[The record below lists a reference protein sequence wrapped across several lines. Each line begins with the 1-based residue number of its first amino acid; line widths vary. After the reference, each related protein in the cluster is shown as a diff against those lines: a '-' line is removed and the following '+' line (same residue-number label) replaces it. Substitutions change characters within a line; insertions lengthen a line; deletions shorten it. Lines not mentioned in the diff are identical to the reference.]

1 MESKTFT
8 HSSDS
13 TQTPHLGPMLSEHTA
28 VVLLVDPAS
37 GNIYDANRSAQ
48 DFYGYSKEQFVGI
61 NIFELNAMG
70 KGEIEA
76 LLRSIG
82 QKDLKRFETVHRKAN
97 GELVDVEVI
106 SSPVTT
112 SDDEVAFLSI
122 VNDISDRKKA
132 QRDLEESEEKFRL
145 ISEQT
150 MLNVGILQDGC
161 FVYANNSLAE
171 LVEYTAEDLYSWG
184 PAEFLKTVHPEDRAF
199 AGEQSR
205 RKQAGEDGIV
215 THYHLRFVTRTGQ
228 TKFTEIYSRTVNYNG
243 RPADLLTIVD
253 FSERQRL
260 EQERS
265 KLEQRLVHAQK
276 MEAIGSLAAGVAHDF
291 NNILQTIGGHME
303 LLTMANDI
311 SDKQLQR
318 IRQLDSSIA
327 RGAGL
332 VRRLLTFSRKME
344 PSFQKLDI
352 NNLLRQSVDLLSRT
366 IPKMIDISIKT
377 TSEKAIVAGDAGLLE
392 QVVLNLGANARDAMP
407 QGGKLFVAT
416 SSVIVCDDA
425 GGTEGLPPGRYV
437 HVRFS
442 DTGHGMDQQTLEKV
456 FDPFF
461 TTKDPGHGTGLGLAT
476 AQGVIR
482 SHGGDI
488 RCSSQPGFG
497 TTFDIY
503 IPEVTGRRTSI
514 GQKTIEVQTLTGSGE
529 LILLVDDE
537 QPILDTSAELFES
550 SGYEVLKAITGE
562 QALELY
568 EKHGDKIKLVVLDLG
583 MPGMGGMACLER
595 LKAVAPRIKIIV
607 ASGYASSSG
616 VDDVLRAGAE
626 FFLPKPF
633 RLPDLLAKTRQLLD
647 KSAA

>member
-1 MESKTFT
+1 
-8 HSSDS
+8 
-13 TQTPHLGPMLSEHTA
+13 
-28 VVLLVDPAS
+28 
-37 GNIYDANRSAQ
+37 
-48 DFYGYSKEQFVGI
+48 
-61 NIFELNAMG
+61 
-70 KGEIEA
+70 
-76 LLRSIG
+76 
-82 QKDLKRFETVHRKAN
+82 
-97 GELVDVEVI
+97 
-106 SSPVTT
+106 
-112 SDDEVAFLSI
+112 
-122 VNDISDRKKA
+122 
-132 QRDLEESEEKFRL
+132 
-145 ISEQT
+145 

-205 RKQAGEDGIV
+205 RKQAGEDGVV
-215 THYHLRFVTRTGQ
+215 THYHLRFITRTGE
-228 TKFTEIYSRTVNYNG
+228 TKFTEIYSRTVNFNG

-260 EQERS
+260 EQERR
-265 KLEQRLVHAQK
+265 KLEQRLVHSQK

-291 NNILQTIGGHME
+291 NNILQTIGGYME
-303 LLTMANDI
+303 LLSLADNI
-311 SDKQLQR
+311 SDRQLRR
-318 IRQLDSSIA
+318 IRQLDSSIE

-344 PSFQKLDI
+344 PSFKKLDI
-352 NNLLRQSVDLLSRT
+352 NNLLRQSVDLLGRT

-377 TSEKAIVAGDAGLLE
+377 ASDRAIIAGDAGLLE

-407 QGGKLFVAT
+407 EGGKLLVET
-416 SSVIVCDDA
+416 SSVVLCDDA
-425 GGTEGLPPGRYV
+425 SDTEGLPPGQYV
-437 HVRFS
+437 HIRFS

-476 AQGVIR
+476 AQGVIQ

-497 TTFDIY
+497 TTFDIF
-503 IPEVTGRRTSI
+503 IPEAAGDRSSPVPESI
-514 GQKTIEVQTLTGSGE
+514 KAQTLTGSGE

-550 SGYEVLKAITGE
+550 RGYEVLKAITGE
-562 QALELY
+562 QALDLHER
-568 EKHGDKIKLVVLDLG
+568 HGDKIKLVVLDLG

-595 LKAVAPRIKIIV
+595 LKAAAPQLKVIV

-626 FFLPKPF
+626 IFMPKPF
-633 RLPDLLAKTRQLLD
+633 RLPELLAKTRQLLD
-647 KSAA
+647 NPVA